1 MGEKIIFEGRPVIL
15 EDYVSCYEGDF
26 WYIEDEGEHF
36 RIPDD
41 IEHGLEIL
49 REVKRIRKEREMR
62 EANSK
67 GTMLLLRVKLIEY
80 HEKYMKRGSIPTYAY
95 DNFNEMYD
103 AYHALGGNGMVT
115 KMKNEIELLH
125 LQSKEGS

>member
-1 MGEKIIFEGRPVIL
+1 MAVYYQDVMGEKIIFEGRPVIL

-49 REVKRIRKEREMR
+49 REVKRIRKERT
-62 EANSK
+62 AL
-67 GTMLLLRVKLIEY
+67 TVKRKR
-80 HEKYMKRGSIPTYAY
+80 KYYA
-95 DNFNEMYD
+95 
-103 AYHALGGNGMVT
+103 GWP
-115 KMKNEIELLH
+115 
-125 LQSKEGS
+125 

>member
-1 MGEKIIFEGRPVIL
+1 MAVYYQDVMGEKIIFEGRPVIL

-49 REVKRIRKEREMR
+49 KELEKKEKRTNNHCTWKDSIFICKYCAGEYYSAIKEIAHKEEENEKETVK
-62 EANSK
+62 NSRNST
-67 GTMLLLRVKLIEY
+67 GSMPVCNSLW
-80 HEKYMKRGSIPTYAY
+80 KYSFHNNRG
-95 DNFNEMYD
+95 
-103 AYHALGGNGMVT
+103 
-115 KMKNEIELLH
+115 
-125 LQSKEGS
+125 